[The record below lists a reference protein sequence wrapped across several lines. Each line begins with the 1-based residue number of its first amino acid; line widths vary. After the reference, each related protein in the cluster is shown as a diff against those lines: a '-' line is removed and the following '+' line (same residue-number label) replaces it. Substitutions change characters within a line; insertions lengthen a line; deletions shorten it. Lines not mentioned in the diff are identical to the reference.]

1 MYINKKKQKILLQQS
16 NMLNLNSESLILGTN
31 HGQIIII
38 LINIINKKIDK
49 IIFNDKVTKIINLI
63 ENIK

>member
-31 HGQIIII
+31 HGQII

-49 IIFNDKVTKIINLI
+49 IIFNDKETKIINLI